1 MVKAGAATVVLVKV
15 GATATVV
22 VAATFSITRGFLKEE
37 SFKRRIL
44 FEEANWTDQI
54 AEVRKT
60 LISLYTN
67 KKFKLFRDQQ

>member
-1 MVKAGAATVVLVKV
+1 MVEAGEAAVVLVVV

-22 VAATFSITRGFLKEE
+22 LAATFSITRGFLKEE

-67 KKFKLFRDQQ
+67 KKLKLFRDQQ

>member
-1 MVKAGAATVVLVKV
+1 MVKAGAIPVVLVVV

-22 VAATFSITRGFLKEE
+22 LAATFSITRGFLKEE

-67 KKFKLFRDQQ
+67 KRLKLFREQQ

>member
-1 MVKAGAATVVLVKV
+1 MVKAGAATVVV
-15 GATATVV
+15 GATETVV
-22 VAATFSITRGFLKEE
+22 LAATSSITRGFLKEE

-67 KKFKLFRDQQ
+67 KKLKLFRDQQ

>member
-1 MVKAGAATVVLVKV
+1 MVKAGAATVVLVVV
-15 GATATVV
+15 GATATVIR
-22 VAATFSITRGFLKEE
+22 AATYSITRGFLKEE

-44 FEEANWTDQI
+44 FEEANWTYQI

-67 KKFKLFRDQQ
+67 KRLKLFGEQQ

>member
-1 MVKAGAATVVLVKV
+1 MVKAGAATVVLVVV
-15 GATATVV
+15 GATAT
-22 VAATFSITRGFLKEE
+22 FFITRGFLKEE

-67 KKFKLFRDQQ
+67 KKLNLFRDQQ

>member
-1 MVKAGAATVVLVKV
+1 MVKAGAATVVLVVV
-15 GATATVV
+15 GAIATVV
-22 VAATFSITRGFLKEE
+22 LAATFSITRGFLKEE
-37 SFKRRIL
+37 SFKRGIL

-67 KKFKLFRDQQ
+67 KRLKRCREQQ

>member
-1 MVKAGAATVVLVKV
+1 MVKAGAAAVVLVVV

-22 VAATFSITRGFLKEE
+22 LAATFSITRGFLKEE

-54 AEVRKT
+54 AEV
-60 LISLYTN
+60 
-67 KKFKLFRDQQ
+67 KKI